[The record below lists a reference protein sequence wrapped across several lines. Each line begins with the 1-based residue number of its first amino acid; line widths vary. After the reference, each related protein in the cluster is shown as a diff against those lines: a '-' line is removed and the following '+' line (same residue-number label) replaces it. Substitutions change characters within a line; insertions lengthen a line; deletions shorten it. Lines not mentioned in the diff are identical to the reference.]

1 MTDAEITSLLVEL
14 LVELGSEF
22 NLKHRIPSVS
32 GGSHALELESRSC
45 VGTISIWAAGSAD
58 WHIFDRHTAVEA
70 LLGYAEPQSI
80 IDLRG
85 VVLGVL
91 GQVRRHDDIS
101 DFRHS

>member
-1 MTDAEITSLLVEL
+1 MTEADITSFLVAL

-45 VGTISIWAAGSAD
+45 IGTISIWAAGAAD
-58 WHIFDRHTAVEA
+58 WHIFDSHTAAEA
-70 LLGYAEPQSI
+70 LLGYAEPRSI
-80 IDLRG
+80 IELRG

-91 GQVRRHDDIS
+91 GQVRRHDEIS
-101 DFRHS
+101 DFHHS